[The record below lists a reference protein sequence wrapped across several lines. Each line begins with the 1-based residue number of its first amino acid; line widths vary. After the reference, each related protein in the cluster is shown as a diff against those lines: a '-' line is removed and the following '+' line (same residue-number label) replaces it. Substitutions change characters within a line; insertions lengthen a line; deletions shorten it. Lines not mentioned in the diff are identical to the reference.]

1 MKASRT
7 IVLALAL
14 LLAAACGDVTPT
26 TGEQGATP
34 PAAPPAAPAEVVDL
48 AGLLQEIRMA
58 AGIAR
63 ADDVSQCRAIA
74 LGAKPC
80 GGPERYL
87 VYSTLAADEPRLQAL
102 VERYNAAAAQRARD
116 QDLVSDCQVIEEP
129 VLGLEGGFC
138 MPVPLL
144 EM

>member
-1 MKASRT
+1 MKATHT
-7 IVLALAL
+7 IVLALVL
-14 LLAAACGDVTPT
+14 LLAAACGDVAPT
-26 TGEQGATP
+26 SGEQVATP
-34 PAAPPAAPAEVVDL
+34 PAAPAAPVEPVDL
-48 AGLLQEIRMA
+48 AGLLQEIRIA

-63 ADDVSQCRAIA
+63 ADDVSQCRVIA
-74 LGAKPC
+74 LGQKPC

-87 VYSTLAADEPRLQAL
+87 VYSTLTADEARLQAL

-116 QDLVSDCQVIEEP
+116 QDLVSDCQVLEAP

-138 MPVPLL
+138 MPVPQF

>member
-1 MKASRT
+1 MQAT
-7 IVLALAL
+7 HTTFLVLAL
-14 LLAAACGDVTPT
+14 LLTTACGDSTPT
-26 TGEQGATP
+26 TGEQGA
-34 PAAPPAAPAEVVDL
+34 APPAVPTEPVDL

-74 LGAKPC
+74 VGEKPC

-87 VYSTLAADEPRLQAL
+87 VYSTLTADEARLQAL
-102 VERYNAAAAQRARD
+102 VERYNAAAAQLARD
-116 QDLVSDCQVIEEP
+116 QDLASDCQVIEEP
-129 VLGLEGGFC
+129 MLGLEGGFC
-138 MPVPLL
+138 MPVPRL